1 MKRFFWSLGLAVT
14 LLGVLVGLQACG
26 IGESVAELTAPFTC
40 ADGTVVTGRS
50 LYTQPGGERNT
61 SVTYHCRT
69 ADGDTAEITEPVLLV
84 ELFYTWLLSMT
95 LVLGT
100 VRLRSGSVRR
110 GEPEGAGTEEG
121 DGGDGDGAIR
131 LAERE

>member
-26 IGESVAELTAPFTC
+26 VGESVAELTAPFVC
-40 ADGTVVTGRS
+40 GDGTVVTGRS
-50 LYTQPGGERNT
+50 LYSEPGGERTT

-69 ADGDTAEITEPVLLV
+69 AGGDTAEITEPVLLV
-84 ELFYTWLLSMT
+84 ELFYTWLLSLA

-100 VRLRSGSVRR
+100 VWLRK
-110 GEPEGAGTEEG
+110 EAGTDGPVATAEQEG
-121 DGGDGDGAIR
+121 DGPPAGPPGG
-131 LAERE
+131 